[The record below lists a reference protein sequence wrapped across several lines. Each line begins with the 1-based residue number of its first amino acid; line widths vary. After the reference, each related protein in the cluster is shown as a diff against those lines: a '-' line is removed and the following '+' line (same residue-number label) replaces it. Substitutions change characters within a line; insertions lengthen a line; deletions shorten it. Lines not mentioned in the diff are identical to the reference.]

1 MDHYYLLP
9 SSKLQT
15 QEFPAAGEAGQE
27 ILPAERHQLP
37 PAAGLQTLPPP
48 PLHGLLH
55 DSWYNQVNTAHL
67 LVADSNSANLAVRL
81 SVCKLFVTSLIR

>member
-37 PAAGLQTLPPP
+37 PAAGVQTLAPPA
-48 PLHGLLH
+48 LHGLLH
-55 DSWYNQVNTAHL
+55 DC
-67 LVADSNSANLAVRL
+67 R
-81 SVCKLFVTSLIR
+81 